1 MNLSDKDRKRLWAK
15 AANRCS
21 YRFGNEVCDRLL
33 VLNDQGADVVVGHE
47 CHIVGD
53 KPGSARYMTECTNRN
68 SYENA
73 VLLCPVHHKVIDDTE
88 GTYTVGMLQRMK
100 REHEGTVAFHGN
112 NQAERL
118 SIVNS
123 EFNTEVSNADRA
135 VGLEVNRPAS
145 LSGVKS
151 MLKAENVKEAIG
163 FSTNQGLTGVLS
175 SCPYCGQFVP
185 AAYTGPPPQSVKCP
199 HCGRDVPM
207 K

>member
-1 MNLSDKDRKRLWAK
+1 MDLSDKDRKRLWAK

-21 YRFGNEVCDRLL
+21 YRFGNEVCDQPL
-33 VLNDQGADVVVGHE
+33 VLNDQGTDVVVGNE

-53 KPGSARYMTECTNRN
+53 KPGSARYVAECTNRN

-73 VLLCPVHHKVIDDTE
+73 ILLCPVHHKVIDD
-88 GTYTVGMLQRMK
+88 GKRIYTVDMLQRMK
-100 REHEGTVAFHGN
+100 REHEGAVTFHGN

-123 EFNTEVSNADRA
+123 EFSTEVSGADRA
-135 VGLEVNRPAS
+135 VGMEVNRLAS

-151 MLKAENVKEAIG
+151 TLKAENVKEAIG
-163 FSTNQGLTGVLS
+163 FSTNQGLTGRLS
-175 SCPYCGQFVP
+175 SCPYCGQLVP
-185 AAYTGPPPQSVKCP
+185 AAYTGPPPQSVKCL